1 MVRGPGHG
9 TCLDLEDDFVEADEV
24 DMIITSQ
31 LSTFVFNGARRFAL
45 KWNLALGQFN
55 LESVFVEDLE
65 EAGADDT
72 MNFVCRAN
80 DREGSWVL

>member
-1 MVRGPGHG
+1 M
-9 TCLDLEDDFVEADEV
+9 
-24 DMIITSQ
+24 
-31 LSTFVFNGARRFAL
+31 
-45 KWNLALGQFN
+45 ALGQFN

-65 EAGADDT
+65 EAGAEDT